1 MANFLSRFFD
11 VACRRLERL
20 ADADLRKIV
29 DQRCVTCAVRMEETV
44 ALMVRLLFLATILM
58 LSDVG
63 AAGQFKCFSIFD
75 TTTLKVRAD
84 TLGWIELEGKPREQV
99 KTLLDSNGDRV
110 WVFGPKTAFTIS
122 PNGTGN
128 LVTISG
134 DTQVEKSPDYYCQS
148 RQ

>member
-1 MANFLSRFFD
+1 MAGADLSEIIDRCCARRA
-11 VACRRLERL
+11 VRLEE
-20 ADADLRKIV
+20 A
-29 DQRCVTCAVRMEETV
+29 V
-44 ALMVRLLFLATILM
+44 ALMVRFVVLAIILM
-58 LSDVG
+58 QPVV
-63 AAGQFKCFSIFD
+63 AAADQFKCYSIFD

-84 TLGWIELEGKPREQV
+84 TLGWIELEGGARQEV

-134 DTQVEKSPDYYCQS
+134 DTQVEKSPDYYCQP

>member
-1 MANFLSRFFD
+1 MAG
-11 VACRRLERL
+11 V
-20 ADADLRKIV
+20 DLRKIV
-29 DQRCVTCAVRMEETV
+29 DRRCVTCAVRREETV
-44 ALMVRLLFLATILM
+44 ALMVKLLFLATILM
-58 LSDVG
+58 LPDVG
-63 AAGQFKCFSIFD
+63 AAAQFKCYSIFD

-84 TLGWIELEGKPREQV
+84 TLGWIELEDKPRQQV
-99 KTLLDSNGDRV
+99 KTFLDSNGDRV

-134 DTQVEKSPDYYCQS
+134 DTQVEKSPDYYCHP